1 LLRTTV
7 ETRVS
12 PRRSRLRSYAV
23 VIVAA
28 LLLAAGLIYYGTVQP
43 NSSGRS
49 TTSSTTNGYSASISA
64 LQNEVASLQMAN
76 QTLQAEMAA
85 LSARAN
91 SSSGLSAA
99 KIYSGA
105 KASVVTVQ
113 GDEVTVINTFFGPVT
128 SVSSILGSGFV
139 VDYKNSSYI
148 VTNYHVVGGIS
159 NLTVTFS
166 DGNSYPAKVVGSDAS
181 SDMAVLSL
189 DAPASEFVPL
199 ALAGST
205 QEATVGDAVYAIGN
219 PFGLS
224 GSMTYGIVSQTG
236 RTITESTSNVS
247 IPDILQFSAPINPGN
262 SGGPLFDSSGVVVG
276 MTTAAVTN
284 SQGLGFAI
292 PSDAILRE
300 LPSLISNGSY
310 RLHPYLGITGA
321 DMSYQVA
328 LAAKTKVTYG
338 ILVEQVTAGSPAA
351 AAGIRAGNSTVVIG
365 GTTYLVGGDIIVS
378 VNGTKVLNQDGLA
391 AYLEENATAGQRI
404 QLGLSRSGVPTT
416 VTVALGSLPGQ

>member
-1 LLRTTV
+1 V
-7 ETRVS
+7 ETQAS
-12 PRRSRLRSYAV
+12 PRHSRLQSYAV
-23 VIVAA
+23 VAVVV
-28 LLLAAGLIYYGTVQP
+28 LLLAAALIFYESVQP
-43 NSSGRS
+43 SSSGPS
-49 TTSSTTNGYSASISA
+49 TTSSTTNEYSASIS
-64 LQNEVASLQMAN
+64 SLQVEVGSLQLAN
-76 QTLQAEMAA
+76 QALQAEVAA
-85 LSARAN
+85 LSARTN
-91 SSSGLSAA
+91 SSAGLSAV
-99 KIYSGA
+99 KLYSEA

-139 VDYKNSSYI
+139 VDYRNSSYI

-166 DGNSYPAKVVGSDAS
+166 DGSAYPAKVVGSDPN

-199 ALAGST
+199 TLAGST
-205 QEATVGDAVYAIGN
+205 QEAAVGDAVYAIGN

-236 RTITESTSNVS
+236 RTITESTNNVS

-262 SGGPLFDSSGVVVG
+262 SGGPLLDSSGVVVG

-292 PSDAILRE
+292 PSDTILRE
-300 LPSLISNGSY
+300 LPSLVSGGSY
-310 RLHPYLGITGA
+310 RLHPYLGIAGA
-321 DMSYQVA
+321 DLGYQLA
-328 LAAKTKVTYG
+328 LAAKTNVTYG
-338 ILVEQVTAGSPAA
+338 VLVEQVAAGSPAA
-351 AAGIRAGNSTVVIG
+351 AAGIRAGSSTVVIG
-365 GTTYLVGGDIIVS
+365 GTTYLVGGDVIVS

-391 AYLEENATAGQRI
+391 AYFEENATSGQKI
-404 QLGLSRSGVPTT
+404 QLGLIRSGVSTT
-416 VTVALGSLPGQ
+416 VSVILGSLPGQ